1 MELTL
6 DEALRRGVEAHQAGR
21 LQEAEGY
28 YTAILNSD
36 SMHPDANHTF
46 FIYN

>member
-28 YTAILNSD
+28 YTTLICAESL
-36 SMHPDANHTF
+36 
-46 FIYN
+46 